1 MCLHNPAHHGVW
13 TTDSAALSRGCV
25 ALNEGG
31 RPVAARSVNDATAR
45 ESRRLWRSLELSY
58 ALRGVL
64 AEREKSSLERFVVF
78 GSSG

>member
-1 MCLHNPAHHGVW
+1 
-13 TTDSAALSRGCV
+13 
-25 ALNEGG
+25 
-31 RPVAARSVNDATAR
+31 
-45 ESRRLWRSLELSY
+45 LELSY